1 VGAAEA
7 IETVVIML
15 ALGLAAEAIAGLLRV
30 PAMIVLVAAGVAFGP
45 EALGVLIASA
55 FTVMLVFIT
64 LGASLPIASVLEH
77 GVPALAVLATLI
89 FVARPI
95 AVLGS
100 LLPDRRGAW
109 TRQEIAFVTWARE
122 TGVVPASV
130 AATLVADGVPQG
142 DGILTV
148 VALAIVITLLL
159 QTSTKAWLAR
169 RLGLLEPEPR

>member
-1 VGAAEA
+1 VAAPSGRPGRENHAVDAAEA

-15 ALGLAAEAIAGLLRV
+15 ALGLASEAIAGLLR
-30 PAMIVLVAAGVAFGP
+30 L
-45 EALGVLIASA
+45 
-55 FTVMLVFIT
+55 TVMLVFIT
-64 LGASLPIASVLEH
+64 LGASLPLASVLEH
-77 GVPALAVLATLI
+77 GLPALAVLATLI

-130 AATLVADGVPQG
+130 AATLVADGVRQG
-142 DGILTV
+142 DEILTV